1 MELHSPCPSLAG
13 FGKKLLDDD
22 DIAEILIESEK
33 NCWLIYEMSE
43 RIKRKYLD
51 RLPPNIRENIK
62 QELHIKK

>member
-1 MELHSPCPSLAG
+1 MELNSPCPSLAG

-51 RLPPNIRENIK
+51 RLPPNIRDNI
-62 QELHIKK
+62 Q